1 MILEEL
7 KKQVDSISKSRKEE
21 VISLVIQKI
30 TERMA
35 KEKHHASC
43 NCINCESLKEYVKL
57 KLKLHR
63 SKKRYENSFDEI
75 DDILLNAKLRKEI
88 YFFENDIL
96 KKHNKFLDFL
106 NSESLYKEFIFN
118 EYHIK
123 NDNIEMCFK
132 IDSRINSDLIEI
144 FLEHINYVEK
154 GLVNFLKNLINLLP
168 YIHTDFDFKKLLE
181 ILSLLTGT
189 YNFNCESS
197 EIKNEIRNLQETR
210 KFYKD
215 ISINS
220 INVVE
225 KLF

>member
-7 KKQVDSISKSRKEE
+7 KKQVDSDAKIRNKE
-21 VISLVIQKI
+21 VVSLVIQKI
-30 TERMA
+30 TQRMA
-35 KEKHHASC
+35 KEKHHTSC
-43 NCINCESLKEYVKL
+43 NCINCESLKEYIRL
-57 KLKLHR
+57 KLLLHR

-75 DDILLNAKLRKEI
+75 DDILLNAKLRREI
-88 YFFENDIL
+88 YFFQKDIF
-96 KKHNKFLDFL
+96 KKHNDFLGFL
-106 NSESLYKEFIFN
+106 NSEALYKEFIFN

-123 NDNIEMCFK
+123 NDNIEICFK
-132 IDSRINSDLIEI
+132 IDSRINSNLIEN

-154 GLVNFLKNLINLLP
+154 GLVNFLEDLINLLP
-168 YIHTDFDFKKLLE
+168 YVHTDFDFKKLLE

-197 EIKNEIRNLQETR
+197 EIKNKIHNLKETR